1 MRRSLLLL
9 LALLLV
15 ASDAIAGGPLGA
27 VGTTPRRYAA
37 SAFPLAYRTDLGP
50 LGSFSNATAVA
61 ISVYSFQ
68 QWDNVGTAALS
79 FTNAG
84 ALARDVTSATDPY
97 ISGSTQFND
106 RINPVVFDTDGSIT
120 DAKLGVGARNSV
132 LGFAGSAYSG
142 GTYVEGYAIINGA
155 LSGSGGTADQ
165 DKYRATMTHEIGH
178 FLGLGHSQIAMH
190 ADFATMYPIV
200 IKATQQTLDPDDI
213 SAISVLYPA
222 TNYLA
227 GVGSISGTVKRPAGT
242 NLSGVNVVAVN
253 TSTGDAY
260 SGVVDYFSGGK
271 SGFDSPPAA
280 TGSYTISGLPP
291 GSYYVRIE
299 PVNANFTGGSSIAS
313 YNTPVNTTVAREWY
327 NAAGE
332 SGDMLADNTNQQ
344 SAVAVTAGGS
354 SGGIN
359 VIANESAT
367 LTTLAYHDGTPAVAF
382 PIPLGSVTQYATRF
396 TAPANG
402 SLTSIKFLLQ
412 GNSNLPLSGNL
423 IVTVHAN
430 ASGSIGG
437 VPGTV
442 LGSVTIPFRDLVA
455 DQHNEVWLRGLGSA
469 VNFTAGTSF
478 HVSFSTNNVGTPTF
492 LTDDGN
498 PTQNRSSYLIPANGW
513 KNFGEGGYN
522 VGYNLIVWALYSS
535 SSSGGVPPPTP
546 QIAMNPVSLDYGR
559 VRPGTGVSKTT
570 VLTNTGTA
578 ALNVTGVA
586 LLGQDSL
593 DFRIVAGGGAFSLA
607 PGASRTLN
615 IRFQP
620 LTSGG
625 TEDGSKSAQLAITS
639 NAERSPFSIPL
650 LGNAVQPLAARFDT
664 AIAFANTLVGE
675 TGFSDTVVLTNTC
688 NDTLNIRSMTL
699 SGADGGGAITLAA
712 PFEAV
717 GVAPKG
723 GYRVK
728 LRFLP
733 TEQRMYNAVLRIEHD
748 DSVGFTEFAVSGRG
762 VAPVMAVSADS
773 LDAGAVKVGAEGML
787 APLSIRNTGDAPLA
801 ITDLRVAGGGAPE
814 FTVVS
819 PVIAPGTPVTVA
831 PGGSLDVLLRFR
843 PVSFGERSAAL
854 EIVAA
859 GNPPV
864 RVPLNGVGLQG
875 MLVLGSTSADFG
887 DVAVGGTGE
896 KQLDLANNGNH
907 PVVISSV
914 AAAGAAF
921 TIADAPPAGTS
932 IAPGDTLSLRM
943 RFLPVSEGNQAGT
956 VTVISDGMVPVLVAT
971 LAGRGVQAGL
981 AADRTAIT
989 FGRVRLGESAA
1000 DSLVLRNTGTAP
1012 LLISGVRMIGVHADA
1027 FEVVAPATS
1036 FTIPPGEGR
1045 IVGVRLRAQSQE
1057 GELQARLAVD
1067 ADGGLGT
1074 ELPVSAVV
1082 GPRMKASAAVVDFGT
1097 YATSGSRDTVI
1108 LLRNLVPANV
1118 TITEAGLDSRK
1129 EGIPGDYFRLVDRS
1143 VPFVIPGGDSAL
1155 LGVRFQPDGAG
1166 LYMAALT
1173 LRTDDPA
1180 DSTIT
1185 VLFYGAVSQQ
1195 VGSVSAGSISA
1206 GGLSISGLLVAPNPV
1221 RNRAEILF
1229 SVGGTGRLP
1238 VTVTLADSRGSAIAT
1253 LYEGIVQGVGTL
1265 HDLTLPVDLG
1275 GYSSGEYYVML
1286 SGGGRTM
1293 TAKMVVVR

>member
-1 MRRSLLLL
+1 MKRSLLLL
-9 LALLLV
+9 LAVLLV
-15 ASDAIAGGPLGA
+15 ASDALAGGPLGA

-37 SAFPLAYRTDLGP
+37 SSFPLSYRTDLGT

-178 FLGLGHSQIAMH
+178 FLGLGHSQVALH
-190 ADFATMYPIV
+190 ADYATMYPIV
-200 IKATQQTLDPDDI
+200 IKAAQQTLDPDDI
-213 SAISVLYPA
+213 SAISLLYPTA
-222 TNYLA
+222 NYLT
-227 GVGSISGTVKRPAGT
+227 GVGSISGTVRRPTGA

-253 TSTGDAY
+253 SSTGDAY

-313 YNTPVNTTVAREWY
+313 YNTPINTTVAREWY

-359 VIANESAT
+359 IIANESAT
-367 LTTLAYHDGTPAVAF
+367 LSTLAYHDGTPAVAF

-412 GNSNLPLSGNL
+412 GNSNLPLTGNL
-423 IVTVHAN
+423 VVTVHAN

-437 VPGTV
+437 VPGAV

-469 VNFTAGTSF
+469 VNFAAGANF

-513 KNFGEGGYN
+513 KNFGDGGYN

-535 SSSGGVPPPTP
+535 SSSGGAPPPMP
-546 QIAMNPVSLDYGR
+546 QIAMNPASLDYGR

-593 DFRIVAGGGAFSLA
+593 DFRIVAGGGVFSLA
-607 PGASRTLN
+607 PGASRTIN
-615 IRFQP
+615 VRFQP

-664 AIAFANTLVGE
+664 AITFANTFVGE
-675 TGFSDTVVLTNTC
+675 TAFSDTVILTNTC

-699 SGADGGGAITLAA
+699 SGADAGGAITLVM

-717 GVAPKG
+717 GIPPKG
-723 GYRVK
+723 GYRAR

-733 TEQRMYNAVLRIEHD
+733 TEKRMYNAVLRIEHD
-748 DSVGFTEFAVSGRG
+748 DSVGFTEFTVSGRG
-762 VAPVMAVSADS
+762 VASVIGISADS
-773 LDAGAVKVGAEGML
+773 LDAGAVKVGAEGSL
-787 APLSIRNTGDAPLA
+787 APLSIRNTGDAPLT

-819 PVIAPGTPVTVA
+819 PSVVTGTPIVVA
-831 PGGSLDVLLRFR
+831 PGGSLDVQLRFR
-843 PVSFGERSAAL
+843 PALFGERSASLA
-854 EIVAA
+854 IMAT

-864 RVPLNGVGLQG
+864 MVPLRGVGMQG
-875 MLVLGSTSADFG
+875 VLALASASADFG
-887 DVAVGGTGE
+887 DVAVGGIGE
-896 KQLDLANNGNH
+896 QRLDLANTGND
-907 PVVISSV
+907 PVLISSV
-914 AAAGAAF
+914 LAAGGTF
-921 TIADAPPAGTS
+921 TIVDAPSAGTS
-932 IAPGDTLSLRM
+932 VAPGDTLSLAV
-943 RFLPVSEGNQAGT
+943 RFLPVSAGNQTGT
-956 VTVISDGMVPVLVAT
+956 VTVISDGMVPVLTAM

-981 AADRTAIT
+981 AANRTAIM
-989 FGRVRLGESAA
+989 FGRVRLGEPAA

-1012 LLISGVRMIGVHADA
+1012 LAINGVRITGANADA

-1045 IVGVRLRAQSQE
+1045 IVGVRLRAQSEE
-1057 GELQARLAVD
+1057 GELQARLVVD
-1067 ADGGLGT
+1067 ADGGLGM
-1074 ELPVSAVV
+1074 ELPVSAAV
-1082 GPRMKASAAVVDFGT
+1082 GPRMRASAAIVDFGT
-1097 YATSGSRDTVI
+1097 SASAASRDTI
-1108 LLRNLVPANV
+1108 ISLRNLVPDNA
-1118 TITEAGLDSRK
+1118 TIVEVGLDSRK

-1143 VPFVIPGGDSAL
+1143 VPFMIPGGDSAQ

-1166 LYMAALT
+1166 LYMASLT
-1173 LRTDDPA
+1173 FRTDDSA

-1185 VLFYGAVSQQ
+1185 VMLYGAVSQQ
-1195 VGSVSAGSISA
+1195 VGSVSAGAISA
-1206 GGLSISGLLVAPNPV
+1206 GGLSISGLMVAPNPV
-1221 RNRAEILF
+1221 RNRADLLF

-1238 VTVTLADSRGSAIAT
+1238 VTVTLIDGRGSVVAT
-1253 LYEGIVQGVGTL
+1253 LYEGIVHGGGTL
-1265 HDLTLPVDLG
+1265 QELALPVDLS
-1275 GYSSGEYYVML
+1275 GYPSGEYYVTL
-1286 SGGGRTM
+1286 SGEGRTM
-1293 TAKMVVVR
+1293 TAKLVMVR